1 MSPREI
7 INWTLSDYEILD
19 SNNFSQNVNIN
30 LSVFSSDYY
39 EIDSENNMTSFSFFI
54 HDEES
59 HYYTS
64 IVKNLNTIEL
74 ASNDNGYYFPWL
86 ETEITIIDSS
96 EQSWD
101 LVNFNFSLPES
112 WEINN
117 TNILHISTESKA
129 LIKLKPPIDAEKG
142 ETKIPFEILDG
153 NGIIGGYGNVSVTIP
168 QYYGVSIAAQQTD
181 SSVKILV
188 TNTGNGKDTF
198 KLSKELEDGLTL
210 YLTETYFELEAY
222 ETKEIN
228 TQGLET
234 ETTLKYEA
242 YFEVESIGNE
252 NISANVVLEIKGIE
266 NSESE
271 EYSGLNLI
279 TIAAIGFVIFTI
291 FAVRMRRT

>member
-1 MSPREI
+1 M
-7 INWTLSDYEILD
+7 
-19 SNNFSQNVNIN
+19 
-30 LSVFSSDYY
+30 
-39 EIDSENNMTSFSFFI
+39 
-54 HDEES
+54 
-59 HYYTS
+59 
-64 IVKNLNTIEL
+64 
-74 ASNDNGYYFPWL
+74 
-86 ETEITIIDSS
+86 
-96 EQSWD
+96 D

-112 WEINN
+112 WDVNS
-117 TNILHISTESKA
+117 TNILHLGTESKA
-129 LIKLKPPIDAEKG
+129 LIKLKPPIDAKKG
-142 ETKIPFEILDG
+142 ETKIPFEILNG
-153 NGIIGGYGNVSVTIP
+153 NGTIGGYGNVSVTIP
-168 QYYGVSIAAQQTD
+168 QYYGVSIAAQQMD

-279 TIAAIGFVIFTI
+279 TIATIGFVIFTI
-291 FAVRMRRT
+291 FIVRMRRT